1 MEVRERI
8 PLAVLTT
15 LKVGGPARY
24 VVDCTSIED
33 LRDAVSFAKAQGI
46 PFFPLGEGSNVL
58 ASDAGYDGLIIRMRI
73 PGMDVLEDGTVIAG
87 AGVIWDQVVR
97 QAALRGLWGIENLAA
112 IPGTIGAAPVQ
123 NIGAYGA
130 ELSDTLLH
138 VEAFNTETGE
148 VETLTAKDCGL
159 GYRESRFKREP
170 NLLIT
175 KVALKLTRDGEP
187 RVNYKDLQARK
198 EAGDTL
204 STPKEIADVVRSVR
218 AQKFPDLREYGT
230 AGSFFK
236 NPVISKDEYDT
247 LCAQYPGIPGFP
259 GASGVKV
266 PLAWVLDNVLELR
279 GYTMGDASLFIRQP
293 LVLVTNNGAHA
304 ADVNALAE
312 DVAQKVFDATRIRIE
327 REVRTLA

>member
-24 VVDCTSIED
+24 VADCTSVED
-33 LRDAVSFAKAQGI
+33 VRDAVSFAKAHSL

-58 ASDAGYDGLIIRMRI
+58 ASDAGYEGLIIRMRI
-73 PGMDVLEDGTVIAG
+73 PGMEVLEDGTVIAG

-130 ELSDTLLH
+130 ELADTLLY
-138 VEAFNTETGE
+138 VEALNIATGE
-148 VETLTAKDCGL
+148 IETLDAKECGL
-159 GYRESRFKREP
+159 GYRESRFKHEP

-175 KVALKLTRDGEP
+175 KVALKLSRDGEP

-198 EAGDTL
+198 EAGDALT
-204 STPKEIADVVRSVR
+204 TPKEIGDVVRGVR

-236 NPVISKDEYDT
+236 NPVITNDAYDA
-247 LCAQYPGIPGFP
+247 LRMQYPDMPGFP
-259 GASGVKV
+259 GESGVKV
-266 PLAWVLDNVLELR
+266 PLAWVLDYVLALR
-279 GYTMGDASLFIRQP
+279 GYTKGNASLFIRQP
-293 LVLVTNNGAHA
+293 LVLVTNSDACA

-312 DVAQKVFDATRIRIE
+312 DVAQKVFDATRISIE